1 MQPSCGQLVFSWVLW
16 VGAVAL
22 MGGWGHVGFLL
33 ALPLMVGVQRVRG
46 EHDREALQ
54 RYKRNSIY
62 MGLALLYYGAVLVAA
77 AAAMLRHRD
86 LLDLNLGVLMVV
98 ILLPVMI
105 GMGVAD
111 HAVCGARGGG
121 K

>member
-1 MQPSCGQLVFSWVLW
+1 MRPSCGQLVFSWVLW

-33 ALPLMVGVQRVRG
+33 ALPLMVGIQRVRG

-54 RYKRNSIY
+54 QYKRSSIC
-62 MGLALLYYGAVLVAA
+62 MGLALLYYAAVLVAA
-77 AAAMLRHRD
+77 AAAVMRHRD
-86 LLDLNLGVLMVV
+86 LLVLNFGILMVV
-98 ILLPVMI
+98 ILLPVMV

-111 HAVCGARGGG
+111 HAVCVARGE
-121 K
+121 KK